1 VRQPTPPP
9 LPAVTKPPVADAPPP
24 VETPALSQSDLP
36 RGTFTYPVQRK
47 KSGVLLKLLALACA
61 AGLGFV
67 AVVYVLPMFMTK
79 REPAKVQ
86 TAQASAPP
94 VETPPV
100 ETPAE
105 GPGSDVA
112 EAPPEEVPVETPT
125 EEPAEKP
132 TPKPSHRPA
141 RPVRA
146 AGAQTSKPDDSPD
159 VEPTPKPVKQ
169 VEAPIVDD
177 GCDETSCILSK
188 YEKACCEKYKPKT
201 SDLSTRTGAGVP
213 ENLDKMMV
221 RDGVAKVKPRVIK
234 CGEKAGVKGEV
245 RISMTVSPAGAVT
258 SAAVASSPDA
268 GLGACVLAAM
278 QDARF
283 GKSVNGGTFTY
294 PFVF

>member
-1 VRQPTPPP
+1 M
-9 LPAVTKPPVADAPPP
+9 
-24 VETPALSQSDLP
+24 
-36 RGTFTYPVQRK
+36 
-47 KSGVLLKLLALACA
+47 LLKLLALAFA

-79 REPAKVQ
+79 QEPAPMQ
-86 TAQASAPP
+86 TAQTPEPPIEAPP
-94 VETPPV
+94 VETPAAGSGSETV

-105 GPGSDVA
+105 ETPV
-112 EAPPEEVPVETPT
+112 EVTPEEPV
-125 EEPAEKP
+125 EKP
-132 TPKPSHRPA
+132 TQKPSHRPS
-141 RPVRA
+141 RPVHAA
-146 AGAQTSKPDDSPD
+146 AGTQKPSESPDLKPMPKPD
-159 VEPTPKPVKQ
+159 PKPEKVD
-169 VEAPIVDD
+169 EPIVDD

-213 ENLDKMMV
+213 ENLDKLMV

-234 CGEKAGVKGEV
+234 CGEKAAVKGEV

-258 SAAVASSPDA
+258 SAEVASSPDA